1 MSAGEEADDAKE
13 PGLAARAV
21 RALLQR
27 HGIPRHRQ
35 APLLAEIL
43 GVPYRQAHRKLG
55 GQVSWS
61 LEEQQTV
68 ARRFGETLA
77 DMVDAVAA
85 SDAEAATLVV
95 DDLRLPCRFWRG
107 AALAAAP
114 AEGLVAVHQPA
125 GWTVASARRA
135 PAGDLFAVR
144 KLALS
149 LGAAQDAPRRKLA
162 VLDDQSGLAENL
174 ASQLRRAGFDVVP
187 YVTLDALQAEFRPQR
202 FDGYVLDWLIGQ
214 QDVSALIAA
223 IRAHDAA
230 CPIAVLT
237 GQLARGTVDEDVM
250 ARVVSA
256 YKQLFVFE
264 KPERVPLIVATLN
277 RTFEAR

>member
-13 PGLAARAV
+13 PGLAARSV

-35 APLLAEIL
+35 APMLAEIL

-85 SDAEAATLVV
+85 SDAEAATLIV

-107 AALAAAP
+107 AALAVAP
-114 AEGLVAVHQPA
+114 AEGLVAVHQPE
-125 GWTVASARRA
+125 GWTLASARRA
-135 PAGDLFAVR
+135 LAGDMYAVR

-149 LGAAQDAPRRKLA
+149 IGSAQEEPRRKIA
-162 VLDDQSGLAENL
+162 VLDDQSGLAESL
-174 ASQLRRAGFDVVP
+174 AGQLRHAGFDVVP
-187 YVTLDALQAEFRPQR
+187 YVTLEALQAEFRLQR
-202 FDGYVLDWLIGQ
+202 FDGYVLDWLIGH
-214 QDVSALIAA
+214 QDAGALIAA
-223 IRAHDAA
+223 IRAHDPA

-237 GQLARGTVDEDVM
+237 GQLARGTVNEDVM
-250 ARVVSA
+250 ARAVTT

-277 RTFEAR
+277 RAFAAR

>member
-1 MSAGEEADDAKE
+1 MSTGAETDDAKE
-13 PGLAARAV
+13 PGLAARSV

-27 HGIPRHRQ
+27 HGIPKHRQ

-55 GQVSWS
+55 GLVSWS

-77 DMVDAVAA
+77 DVVDAVAA
-85 SDAEAATLVV
+85 SDAEAATLIV

-107 AALAAAP
+107 AAMTAAP
-114 AEGLVAVHQPA
+114 AEGLVAVHQPG
-125 GWTVASARRA
+125 GWTVASAGRA

-144 KLALS
+144 KLSLS
-149 LGAAQDAPRRKLA
+149 IEPAQDEPRKKIA

-187 YVTLDALQAEFRPQR
+187 YVTIEALQAEFRPQR
-202 FDGYVLDWLIGQ
+202 FDGYVLDWLIGR
-214 QDVSALIAA
+214 QDASPLIAA
-223 IRAHDAA
+223 IRSHDPA

-237 GQLARGTVDEDVM
+237 GQLARGVIDEDVM
-250 ARVVSA
+250 ARAVA
-256 YKQLFVFE
+256 NYKHLFVFE
-264 KPERVPLIVATLN
+264 KPERVPIIVATLN
-277 RTFEAR
+277 RAFEAR

>member
-13 PGLAARAV
+13 PGLAARSV

-35 APLLAEIL
+35 APMLAEIL

-85 SDAEAATLVV
+85 SNAEAATLIV

-107 AALAAAP
+107 AALAAVP
-114 AEGLVAVHQPA
+114 AEGLVAVYQPV

-144 KLALS
+144 KLSLS
-149 LGAAQDAPRRKLA
+149 IGSAQDEPRKRIA

-174 ASQLRRAGFDVVP
+174 ASQLRHAGFDVVP
-187 YVTLDALQAEFRPQR
+187 YVTLEALQAEFRPQR
-202 FDGYVLDWLIGQ
+202 FDGYVLDWLIGH
-214 QDVSALIAA
+214 QDAGALIAA
-223 IRAHDAA
+223 IRAHDPA

-237 GQLARGTVDEDVM
+237 GQLARGAVDEDVM
-250 ARVVSA
+250 ARAVTT
-256 YKQLFVFE
+256 YRQLFIFE

-277 RTFEAR
+277 RAFGAR

>member
-1 MSAGEEADDAKE
+1 MSAGEDADDAKE
-13 PGLAARAV
+13 PGLAARSV

-77 DMVDAVAA
+77 DVVDAVAA
-85 SDAEAATLVV
+85 SDAEAATLIV

-114 AEGLVAVHQPA
+114 ADGLVAVHQPA
-125 GWTVASARRA
+125 GWTVASARRV

-144 KLALS
+144 KLSLS
-149 LGAAQDAPRRKLA
+149 IESAQDEPRRKIA

-174 ASQLRRAGFDVVP
+174 AGQLRRAGFDVVP
-187 YVTLDALQAEFRPQR
+187 YVTLEALQAEFRPQR
-202 FDGYVLDWLIGQ
+202 FDGYVLDWLIGH
-214 QDVSALIAA
+214 QDAGALIAA
-223 IRAHDAA
+223 IRGHDPA

-237 GQLARGTVDEDVM
+237 GQLTRGAVDEDVM
-250 ARVVSA
+250 AHVVTT

-264 KPERVPLIVATLN
+264 KPERMPLIVATLN
-277 RTFEAR
+277 RAFEAR